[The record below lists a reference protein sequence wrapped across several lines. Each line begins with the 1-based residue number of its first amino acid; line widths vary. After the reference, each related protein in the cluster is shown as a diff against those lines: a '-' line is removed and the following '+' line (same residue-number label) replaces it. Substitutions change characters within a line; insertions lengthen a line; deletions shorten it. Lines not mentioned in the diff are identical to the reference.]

1 MESSTVEAAGVIK
14 LEVVEGRGRCVIAAR
29 DVAPGEVI
37 LRSCAASCT
46 VLGPLRGERCSW
58 CLERGA
64 EEGGGGD
71 DGSGGE
77 ELKRC
82 SVTSRTTV
90 DALESH
96 NAEMER
102 SRPQLYEQLQKTAAL
117 AAAVGLGQGQAD
129 APALLEHLCR
139 FHCNNFGIVNSLFA
153 PEGAG
158 CYPWGA
164 LLNHGCSGNCVLT
177 YAPDPVTG

>member
-1 MESSTVEAAGVIK
+1 MHFFIELHSPFPLSTKSCESTHKIRPEEIDEPLMALSLLCFHFLGISLLLFSSRALAPSRHRS
-14 LEVVEGRGRCVIAAR
+14 L
-29 DVAPGEVI
+29 PGEVI

-82 SVTSRTTV
+82 SGCKEAWYCAGTKC
-90 DALESH
+90 
-96 NAEMER
+96 
-102 SRPQLYEQLQKTAAL
+102 QK
-117 AAAVGLGQGQAD
+117 
-129 APALLEHLCR
+129 H
-139 FHCNNFGIVNSLFA
+139 H
-153 PEGAG
+153 
-158 CYPWGA
+158 W
-164 LLNHGCSGNCVLT
+164 
-177 YAPDPVTG
+177 PVTTPFHINPRGH